1 MRTICSAVAIIFAQ
15 SLCALPGM
23 LSVSHGEAAAA
34 MQSLQEMEISASD
47 GAVLEWESFSIG
59 ADETVRFLQ
68 PDASALAVNRVMSQQ
83 ISSLLGRL
91 VSNGRIVLLN
101 PNGILVGQ
109 GAVIDTG
116 SFLAATFDHLEN
128 VRSAH
133 LEFGSGRIQS
143 EGAIFARA
151 GDVAFAAGRIED
163 AAGRDQKIQGRGAD
177 VLHVFGE

>member
-1 MRTICSAVAIIFAQ
+1 MRTICSAVALIFAQ

-23 LSVSHGEAAAA
+23 LSVSQGEAAAA

-68 PDASALAVNRVMSQQ
+68 PNASALAVNRVMSQE

-91 VSNGRIVLLN
+91 EANGRIVLLN

-116 SFLAATFDHLEN
+116 SFVAATFDQLEH
-128 VRSAH
+128 VRSGH
-133 LEFGSGRIQS
+133 LEFGAGRNRT
-143 EGAIFARA
+143 EGQIFARA
-151 GDVAFAAGRIED
+151 GEVAFAAGRIEQS
-163 AAGRDQKIQGRGAD
+163 GRIEALQG
-177 VLHVFGE
+177 